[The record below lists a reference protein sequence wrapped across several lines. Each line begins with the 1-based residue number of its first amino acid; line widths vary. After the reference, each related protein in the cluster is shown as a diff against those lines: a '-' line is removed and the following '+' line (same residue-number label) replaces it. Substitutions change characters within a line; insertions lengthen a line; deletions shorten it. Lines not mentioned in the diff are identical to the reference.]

1 MAHLL
6 LDIEGMRGLKHN
18 YKAKNEGQR
27 TSSVTCKAVFI
38 SSRKK
43 AGKAEA
49 QAQDSIIGID
59 EFKEG

>member
-1 MAHLL
+1 M
-6 LDIEGMRGLKHN
+6 LKHN
-18 YKAKNEGQR
+18 YKAKKEGQR
-27 TSSVTCKAVFI
+27 TSLVICKAVFI

-49 QAQDSIIGID
+49 QAQDSIMGID

>member
-1 MAHLL
+1 M
-6 LDIEGMRGLKHN
+6 LKHN

-27 TSSVTCKAVFI
+27 TSLVIRKAVFI

-49 QAQDSIIGID
+49 QAQDSVMGIG